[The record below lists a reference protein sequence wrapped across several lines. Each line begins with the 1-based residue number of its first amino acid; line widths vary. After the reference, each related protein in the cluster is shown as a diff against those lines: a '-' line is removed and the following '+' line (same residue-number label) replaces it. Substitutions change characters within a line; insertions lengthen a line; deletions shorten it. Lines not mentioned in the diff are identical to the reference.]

1 MSKEEKMIEKN
12 IELSA
17 EFSRYLFEHP
27 ELEEK
32 LSPDVE
38 IILLPDFDDE
48 LKEFNLKLGKIIE
61 SEQKKVIYIKIKNI
75 RPKIMSRIEEVE
87 LISV

>member
-1 MSKEEKMIEKN
+1 MNKEENLIERN

-32 LSPDVE
+32 LPQGVE
-38 IILLPDFDDE
+38 VILLPEYNDE
-48 LKEFNLKLGKIIE
+48 LKEYNLKLGRDIE
-61 SEQKKVIYIKIKNI
+61 VEGKKVIYIKIKNI
-75 RPKIMSRIEEVE
+75 RPKIISRIEEIE
-87 LISV
+87 LISQ